1 MITETEHAL
10 DMPRMPHQDTLVERL
25 AERLGV
31 NTNAKTIFGDPIE
44 RDGVTVI
51 PVARVRYGF
60 GGGGGGRR
68 NEGGSGGG
76 GGAQVEPLG
85 YIEMKN
91 GTSEFR
97 PIRSARAVTPIIVA
111 GAFTA
116 LIVLRGLSRLL
127 NRKRD

>member
-1 MITETEHAL
+1 MITETEPL
-10 DMPRMPHQDTLVERL
+10 DMPRLRQETLVERL
-25 AERLGV
+25 ADRLG
-31 NTNAKTIFGDPIE
+31 TNSNVRTIFGDPVE
-44 RDGVTVI
+44 RNGVTVI

-60 GGGGGGRR
+60 GGGGGGK
-68 NEGGSGGG
+68 EGESGSGGG
-76 GGAQVEPLG
+76 GGAKVEPLG

-91 GTSEFR
+91 GMSEFR
-97 PIRSARAVTPIIVA
+97 PIRQPAAVTPVIVA